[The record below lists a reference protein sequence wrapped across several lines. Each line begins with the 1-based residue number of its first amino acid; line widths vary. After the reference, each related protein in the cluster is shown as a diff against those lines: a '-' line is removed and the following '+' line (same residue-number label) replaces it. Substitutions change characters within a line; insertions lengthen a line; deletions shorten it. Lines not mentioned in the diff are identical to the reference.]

1 MLSDFKQIST
11 KFLCCWILLLYIL
24 AKYFAKQYRSCNIWS
39 TQRKII
45 YVIFLLFRDQRTKF
59 LSCWMLFIAFE
70 IFHIF
75 IKIYVRYI
83 SYLKIRI
90 KIINKCIKIIQN
102 INQYIYQY
110 ELNNKYQTI
119 YKKHYINYKY

>member
-1 MLSDFKQIST
+1 
-11 KFLCCWILLLYIL
+11 
-24 AKYFAKQYRSCNIWS
+24 
-39 TQRKII
+39 
-45 YVIFLLFRDQRTKF
+45 
-59 LSCWMLFIAFE
+59 MLFIAFE